1 MRLTLAFA
9 VAPRRAAQVVFEAPD
24 GASVQQALD
33 ALRAQQPQLAAQ
45 LAPLIATGGVGLH
58 GQRAAPAQVLQDGER
73 LDVAAPL
80 ITTPQQARQRR
91 FEVQGARTAG
101 LFARR
106 RPGAKPG
113 Y

>member
-1 MRLTLAFA
+1 MSE
-9 VAPRRAAQVVFEAPD
+9 QVVE
-24 GASVQQALD
+24 L
-33 ALRAQQPQLAAQ
+33 L
-45 LAPLIATGGVGLH
+45 VG
-58 GQRAAPAQVLQDGER
+58 PEQDGER